1 MPRFW
6 VTHPCGQQ
14 WQTSYSSSGLSP
26 KTPAPG
32 IFFQPIFPCL
42 ARSPLSSSCRVGRW
56 SWSGPLLTLGLHV
69 KSLTNLGQRWRFA
82 MERLAG
88 FLPLIGFH
96 WLLKG
101 GLRMTGMWKMV
112 CDPPQFLH
120 LRPLAQS
127 IPQVPKAGDEF
138 SSFDIMN
145 AKSKSPVSQKSVQ
158 NVFAAGTTPCVVTP
172 PKEPMKALNDSL
184 NFESICI
191 SSFANKALA
200 GYIPLHTYIPRLCQ
214 ADVEKLQKQL
224 IILKEIQ
231 QLSFEI
237 ERVQRLKVQEEKPIK
252 AHVEPYNVCHPPSV
266 STMSKLTYTFIF
278 SSWFWVSILENWF
291 TPMCT
296 HVVYQVATTWR
307 PNLWKRQCGMN
318 CKASCVCVAGSNS
331 LPLQ

>member
-1 MPRFW
+1 MKRSIRVPPVTRYDIIARFMIYRFVCQLFFIPFLSLRISASLLPRFW

-14 WQTSYSSSGLSP
+14 WQTSYSSSGLSL

-32 IFFQPIFPCL
+32 IFFQPIFPSL

-127 IPQVPKAGDEF
+127 ILQVPKAGDEF
-138 SSFDIMN
+138 SSFWHNECKI
-145 AKSKSPVSQKSVQ
+145 QKSCFTKICSKRVCGRH
-158 NVFAAGTTPCVVTP
+158 NTMRGYAAQR
-172 PKEPMKALNDSL
+172 
-184 NFESICI
+184 
-191 SSFANKALA
+191 ANE
-200 GYIPLHTYIPRLCQ
+200 GP
-214 ADVEKLQKQL
+214 
-224 IILKEIQ
+224 
-231 QLSFEI
+231 
-237 ERVQRLKVQEEKPIK
+237 
-252 AHVEPYNVCHPPSV
+252 
-266 STMSKLTYTFIF
+266 
-278 SSWFWVSILENWF
+278 
-291 TPMCT
+291 
-296 HVVYQVATTWR
+296 
-307 PNLWKRQCGMN
+307 
-318 CKASCVCVAGSNS
+318 
-331 LPLQ
+331 